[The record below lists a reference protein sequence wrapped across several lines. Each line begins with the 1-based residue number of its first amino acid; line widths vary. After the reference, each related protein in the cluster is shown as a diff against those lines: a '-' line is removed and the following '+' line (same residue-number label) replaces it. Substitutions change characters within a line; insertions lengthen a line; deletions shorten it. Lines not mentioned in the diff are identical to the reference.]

1 MPSKAFPLAHSL
13 VLQFLELN
21 KYHKTLN
28 AFREEASEVI
38 IENSEVFRQS
48 PEKNLIDLVDEHLI
62 SRMTDRLGKLSLQRQ
77 IEEELNQS
85 GNENIPRFLYD
96 TFNQIHDANILS
108 VRTQN
113 LPITN
118 FLEGENE
125 YAYSHVTA
133 IVTGSADKSIKF
145 TSLLTRDTFN
155 TLQVHKSPV
164 LCVDFHPDY
173 PTLMLSGS
181 MDSTVVLVNV
191 NTNETLQTFKDHS
204 KYVIHA
210 RFSPDGSMF
219 ATASHDHTVNFYKML
234 PPSTVPNTPRSP
246 ASPRSPTFNNQIDIK
261 YAKVHSMIFT
271 GNVEAFCFLP
281 NNESL
286 VIGVREDNYLHYV
299 DLVNFQDTKYN
310 MNENGDEWVSFTPM
324 DISPSPHNNGKY
336 LLVST
341 DDETGRQILF
351 LVNSDVQVRNF
362 YGARVNKF
370 STPRHCWHP
379 SGKYFY
385 VTDDTKGDICIFDV
399 ATAKI
404 IGRLEGHTSIVKSLW
419 FDIERDL
426 LISCGFDKTIRVWG
440 VTDVTPEGSIAS
452 SENVSDTEK

>member
-21 KYHKTLN
+21 KFHKSLN

-38 IENSEVFRQS
+38 IENNEIFSQ
-48 PEKNLIDLVDEHLI
+48 PPGKNLIDLVDEHLI
-62 SRMTDRLGKLSLQRQ
+62 SSMTDELGKLSLQRQ
-77 IEEELNQS
+77 IEEELNHP
-85 GNENIPRFLYD
+85 GDENIPRFLYD
-96 TFNQIHDANILS
+96 TFNQIHDSSILS

-113 LPITN
+113 LPVTN

-125 YAYSHVTA
+125 YAYSDVTA
-133 IVTGSADKSIKF
+133 IVSGSADKCIKF

-155 TLQVHKSPV
+155 TLQIHKSPV

-173 PTLMLSGS
+173 PTLMLSSS
-181 MDSTVVLVNV
+181 MDSTVLVNV
-191 NTNETLQTFKDHS
+191 HTNETIQTFKEDS
-204 KYVIHA
+204 KYVVHA
-210 RFSPDGSMF
+210 RFSPDGLMF
-219 ATASHDHTVNFYKML
+219 ATAYDHTVNFYKMI
-234 PPSTVPNTPRSP
+234 PSAVPDTPKSP
-246 ASPRSPTFNNQIDIK
+246 ASPRSPTFNQIDIK
-261 YAKVHSMIFT
+261 YVKVHSMKLT

-286 VIGVREDNYLHYV
+286 VIGVREDNYLHYI
-299 DLVNFQDTKYN
+299 DLVNFQDTKYS
-310 MNENGDEWVSFTPM
+310 MNENGDERVSFTPM

-341 DDETGRQILF
+341 DDESGRLILF
-351 LVNSDVQVRNF
+351 LTNSDVQIRNF
-362 YGARVNKF
+362 YGAQVNKF

-385 VTDDTKGDICIFDV
+385 VTDDAKGDICIFDV

-404 IGRLEGHTSIVKSLW
+404 IARLEGHTSIVKSLW
-419 FDIERDL
+419 FDVERDL

-440 VTDVTPEGSIAS
+440 ATDVNPVTSG
-452 SENVSDTEK
+452 NVSDAEK